1 MAIDAPVFL
10 YQVLAFTGNDDD
22 DDNGENKTK
31 ALLKNFCYRVIKL
44 IQQNVQPIFVFDG
57 KVRATIFESDSCP
70 RNFKYTLLLPNYLVA
85 LSSLVF
91 TIQSLVSR
99 FRGGTSPNF
108 SSSSFE
114 CRARTSLELFKNGLR
129 AYSEP
134 ND

>member
-10 YQVLAFTGNDDD
+10 YQVLAFTGNDD

-57 KVRATIFESDSCP
+57 KVRAAIFECDSCP
-70 RNFKYTLLLPNYLVA
+70 RNFKYTLLLPNYHNLVA

-91 TIQSLVSR
+91 TL
-99 FRGGTSPNF
+99 
-108 SSSSFE
+108 
-114 CRARTSLELFKNGLR
+114 
-129 AYSEP
+129 
-134 ND
+134 